1 MYFVSCFSAIVGQTE
16 KMFSLLLNENRHM
29 NSQCSKK
36 GSGCS
41 HSSEYMNKSLF
52 L

>member
-1 MYFVSCFSAIVGQTE
+1 MGYGSCFSSIVGQTE
-16 KMFSLLLNENRHM
+16 KMFSLVLNENRHM
-29 NSQCSKK
+29 NSQRSKK

-41 HSSEYMNKSLF
+41 HSSEYMHKSLF